1 MDAGRIN
8 LTKPLLAHSKRIN
21 QWNNTRVYE
30 VEGKEY
36 PSVTSVIAMLDKPAL
51 ISWAA
56 KLSAEYAVAHLDAIA
71 LLPPADAINLV
82 KRNWRGERD
91 RSADFGTAVH
101 DMIEQG
107 ITPPEGDKA
116 LPYVMAAHQY
126 MNDQGLTPV
135 AQERTIVNKLAGYAG
150 TADLFAVQENRLIVS
165 DWKTGNDLYESS
177 AMQLVALANAT
188 HYADENGNLIA
199 VEEYPE
205 EGHAVRL
212 HPKGYELRTVDMSGE
227 NAQVMFAAFVS
238 LIDVWRMKVH
248 NKYWDKGSK

>member
-1 MDAGRIN
+1 MDARRIN
-8 LTKPLLAHSKRIN
+8 LTKPLLAHSKRID

-30 VEGKEY
+30 IEGKEY
-36 PSVTSVIAMLDKPAL
+36 PSVTSIIGLLDKPAL

-71 LLPPADAINLV
+71 LLPAADAINLV

-91 RSADFGTAVH
+91 RSADFGTYVH
-101 DMIEQG
+101 DLIDQDIMPATDTKEYG
-107 ITPPEGDKA
+107 
-116 LPYVMAAHQY
+116 YVAAAATY
-126 MNDQGLTPV
+126 MDDQGLTPV
-135 AQERTIVNKLAGYAG
+135 AQERTIVNKQAGYAG

-165 DWKTGNDLYESS
+165 DWKTGNGLYESA

-188 HYADENGNLIA
+188 HYADENGNLVAI
-199 VEEYPE
+199 EEYPD

-212 HPKGYELRTVDMSGE
+212 HPAGYELRTVDMGGE
-227 NAQVMFAAFVS
+227 NAQIMFAAFVS

-248 NKYWDKGSK
+248 NKYWDKERT